1 MVQIL
6 ESRVDLE
13 LPLDEGIG
21 SLIAQIPS
29 HLKLEDRLYK
39 LKDPKRQKDLLD
51 SIFTASSALKGS
63 GQLHFILLPES
74 SVPFQ
79 CVHDIIELIQEG
91 FPENTVVIFGIEHI
105 TLSQYT
111 TLLEQFPEDNSDA
124 LDLVYQDKTKEDTAK
139 PVNTCVTII
148 KERTGRTRCFF
159 SAKTHPFAGEESVDH
174 IFDLYRGRAFH
185 LFRCVPVTFNFM
197 PLICFDYVYRDLHQ
211 SNIMTIIE
219 RANKLYSRQRQQLDL
234 LAIIQCN
241 PKPEHKVFRDVV
253 TGFYGE
259 HLFKTPGVRDTI
271 TVFVNSSV
279 ETELEGIKESEAFG
293 YSSIVCGVR
302 HKLPRIKLSEFRSD
316 DFHRSPV
323 TRLRFGQPTRL
334 FTVKLFPH
342 HETDPRSSRTI
353 LKVTG
358 VYRPTGDMGWEW
370 IPGDDLMMGIS
381 EKDPDLSYITS

>member
-13 LPLDEGIG
+13 LPLDEGIV
-21 SLIAQIPS
+21 SLIAQIPN
-29 HLKLEDRLYK
+29 HLRLEDRLYK
-39 LKDPKRQKDLLD
+39 LKDPKKQKDLLD
-51 SIFTASSALKGS
+51 SIFTAASSLKGS

-74 SVPFQ
+74 SVPFD
-79 CVHDIIELIQEG
+79 CVHNIIELVQER
-91 FPENTVVIFGIEHI
+91 FPENTVIIFGIEHI
-105 TLSQYT
+105 TLSQHT

-124 LDLVYQDKTKEDTAK
+124 IDLVYQDKIKEDVGK

-148 KERTGRTRCFF
+148 KERTGNTRCFF

-174 IFDLYRGRAFH
+174 IFDLYRGRVFH

-197 PLICFDYVYRDLHQ
+197 PLICFDYVYRDLHR

-219 RANKLYSRQRQQLDL
+219 RANELYSRQRQQLDL

-259 HLFKTPGVRDTI
+259 HLFKTPGIRDTI

-279 ETELEGIKESEAFG
+279 DTELEGINESKAFG

-302 HKLPRIKLSEFRSD
+302 HKIPRIKLSEFRSD
-316 DFHRSPV
+316 DFHGSPV
-323 TRLRFGQPTRL
+323 TRLRFGQATRL

-342 HETDPRSSRTI
+342 HETDPRSSRTV

-381 EKDPDLSYITS
+381 EHDPDLSYITS

>member
-1 MVQIL
+1 MVQIF
-6 ESRVDLE
+6 ESKVDLE

-21 SLIAQIPS
+21 CLIAQIPN
-29 HLKLEDRLYK
+29 HLRLEDRFYR
-39 LKDPKRQKDLLD
+39 LKNPEKQKDLLD
-51 SIFTASSALKGS
+51 SIFTSASSIKGS
-63 GQLHFILLPES
+63 GQLHFILFPES
-74 SVPFQ
+74 CVPYQ
-79 CVHDIIELIQEG
+79 YVQDIIETVKNR
-91 FPENTVVIFGIEHI
+91 FPENTVVIFGVEHI
-105 TLSQYT
+105 TLSQYKA
-111 TLLEQFPEDNSDA
+111 LLEQFPEDNSGA
-124 LDLVYQDKTKEDTAK
+124 LDLVDQDKKEEDLAK

-174 IFDLYRGRAFH
+174 IFDLYRGRAFQ

-219 RANKLYSRQRQQLDL
+219 RANKLYSRHRQQIDL
-234 LAIIQCN
+234 LAVIQCN
-241 PKPEHKVFRDVV
+241 PKPQHKVFRDVV

-271 TVFVNSSV
+271 TVFVNTSV
-279 ETELEGIKESEAFG
+279 ETELEGFREEDSFG

-302 HKLPRIKLSEFRSD
+302 HRLPRIKLSEFRSD
-316 DFHRSPV
+316 DFHGSPV
-323 TRLRFGQPTRL
+323 SRLRFGQSTRL
-334 FTVKLFPH
+334 YTVKLFPH

-358 VYRPTGDMGWEW
+358 VYRPAGDAGWEW
-370 IPGDDLMMGIS
+370 IPGDDLVMGIS
-381 EKDPDLSYITS
+381 QNDPDLSYITS